1 MLSYIL
7 ILFFTAVIAGLAVL
21 WVPVLEGRVY
31 KLMLVFAGSYLFAIT
46 VVHLLPEL
54 MRTSGSDNT
63 HVGMLVLAGFFLQ
76 LLLEY
81 LSGGVEHGHLH
92 AAGSG
97 HHGNDH
103 HHHGITPATLLIAL
117 CIHAFL
123 EGTLLLHPADNGH
136 AHQTDTLLAGI
147 VLHKAPAA
155 FALMSVLLHQL
166 HKRWAITSLVIFA
179 LASPAGL
186 VVSELIQSDRAGW
199 DIMTHWIYPLVAGS
213 FLHISTTIFFENSPE
228 HNFNLHKLLVS
239 IAGALLAAMT
249 EFIG

>member
-7 ILFFTAVIAGLAVL
+7 ILFFAAFLGGLAVL
-21 WVPVLEGRVY
+21 WLPVMESRVY
-31 KLMLVFAGSYLFAIT
+31 KLLLVFAGAYLFAIT
-46 VVHLLPEL
+46 VVHLIPEL
-54 MRTSGSDNT
+54 MHTAADNSRI
-63 HVGMLVLAGFFLQ
+63 GMLVLAGFFLQ

-92 AAGSG
+92 GSG
-97 HHGNDH
+97 DNH
-103 HHHGITPATLLIAL
+103 HHHHIAPATLLIAL
-117 CIHAFL
+117 CIHSFL
-123 EGTLLLHPADNGH
+123 EGTLLLHPVNGGEDMH
-136 AHQTDTLLAGI
+136 KTDTLLAGI

-166 HKRWAITSLVIFA
+166 NKRWLAITLLAIFA

-186 VVSELIQSDRAGW
+186 VFSESVQSNGEGLQFMA
-199 DIMTHWIYPLVAGS
+199 MWIYPLVAGS

-239 IAGALLAAMT
+239 LVGALVGVMT
-249 EFIG
+249 ELFS

>member
-7 ILFFTAVIAGLAVL
+7 ILFFTAFLGGIAVL
-21 WVPVLEGRVY
+21 WIPVLENRVY
-31 KLMLVFAGSYLFAIT
+31 KLLLVFAGSYLFAIT
-46 VVHLLPEL
+46 VVHLMPEL
-54 MRTSGSDNT
+54 MHNAADNSR
-63 HVGMLVLAGFFLQ
+63 VGLLVLAGFFLQ

-92 AAGSG
+92 SDASAGG
-97 HHGNDH
+97 H
-103 HHHGITPATLLIAL
+103 HHHHIAPATLVIAL

-123 EGTLLLHPADNGH
+123 EGTLLLHPVEGDH
-136 AHQTDTLLAGI
+136 VHKTDTLLAGI

-166 HKRWAITSLVIFA
+166 HRRWLAISLLVIFA
-179 LASPAGL
+179 LASPVGL
-186 VVSELIQSDRAGW
+186 LFSEMVQSNGEGLA
-199 DIMTHWIYPLVAGS
+199 IMSKWIYPLVAGS

-239 IAGALLAAMT
+239 VGGALLGAVT
-249 EFIG
+249 EFLG

>member
-1 MLSYIL
+1 MLTYIL
-7 ILFFTAVIAGLAVL
+7 ILFVTAILGGVAVL
-21 WVPVLEGRVY
+21 WIPVLEGRVY

-46 VVHLLPEL
+46 VVHLMPEL
-54 MRTSGSDNT
+54 MRSSGASSSN
-63 HVGMLVLAGFFLQ
+63 VGVLVLAGFFLQ
-76 LLLEY
+76 LFLEY

-92 AAGSG
+92 GAGS
-97 HHGNDH
+97 DH

-123 EGTLLLHPADNGH
+123 EGTLLLHPTDTGH

-166 HKRWAITSLVIFA
+166 HKRWLAIAFLVIFA

-186 VVSELIQSDRAGW
+186 VVSEIIQSDKAGW

-239 IAGALLAAMT
+239 LGGAFLAAMT

>member
-1 MLSYIL
+1 MLSDVL
-7 ILFFTAVIAGLAVL
+7 ILFFAAFLGGIAVL
-21 WVPVLEGRVY
+21 WIPVLENRLY
-31 KLMLVFAGSYLFAIT
+31 KLLLVFAGSYLFAIT

-54 MRTSGSDNT
+54 MHHGADNSRI
-63 HVGMLVLAGFFLQ
+63 GLLVLAGFFLQ

-92 AAGSG
+92 ADTSAGG
-97 HHGNDH
+97 H
-103 HHHGITPATLLIAL
+103 HHHHIAPATLVIAL

-123 EGTLLLHPADNGH
+123 EGTLLLHPVDAGH
-136 AHQTDTLLAGI
+136 VHKTDTLLAGI

-166 HKRWAITSLVIFA
+166 HSRWLAVSLLVVFA

-186 VVSELIQSDRAGW
+186 LMSDLLQSNGEGLALMSR
-199 DIMTHWIYPLVAGS
+199 WIYPLVAGS

-239 IAGALLAAMT
+239 LCGASLGAAT
-249 EFIG
+249 EFLS